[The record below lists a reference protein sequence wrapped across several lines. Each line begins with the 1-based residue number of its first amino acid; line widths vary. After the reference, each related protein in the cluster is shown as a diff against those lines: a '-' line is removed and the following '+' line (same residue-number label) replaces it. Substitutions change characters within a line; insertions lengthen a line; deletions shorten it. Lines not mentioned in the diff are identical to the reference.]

1 MQKNL
6 QALSQN
12 LHQNLKISSIKS
24 YEFLKSQ
31 NLINIF
37 ANEADII
44 AKDFPIVFI
53 TGEKTSLIAIIS
65 IDGVK
70 NIALGK
76 KNEWKG
82 SYVPSSIKTYPFL
95 TIVNE
100 KNKNERI
107 ILLDK
112 DSELLDE
119 NKGKPLYTKKGEESK
134 YLKDIKEQLLLASEQ
149 EIHTQK
155 IIDMLD
161 KSGILENGSVSSKEA
176 DKILISGFKIVN
188 RKKLYELPDSTLAS
202 WARNGILTFIDAHL
216 KSLSNIEK
224 LIK

>member
-12 LHQNLKISSIKS
+12 LHQNLKISSKKS

-37 ANEADII
+37 ANEAAVI

-53 TGEKTSLIAIIS
+53 TGDKSSLIAIIS

-76 KNEWKG
+76 KNEWIS
-82 SYVPSSIKTYPFL
+82 SYIPVSVKTHPFL
-95 TIVNE
+95 TIEND

-112 DSELLDE
+112 DSDLLSE
-119 NKGKPLYTKKGEESK
+119 EKGKPLYTKKGEESK
-134 YLKDIKEQLLLASEQ
+134 YLKDIKEQLVLSSEQ
-149 EIHTQK
+149 ELHTKK

-161 KSGILENGSVSSKEA
+161 KSGILENGSVSNKEA
-176 DKILISGFKIVN
+176 EKTLISGFKIVN

-216 KSLSNIEK
+216 NSLTNIEK
-224 LIK
+224 LVE